1 MNIFLRSN
9 FTESL
14 IEDQA
19 AQDLW
24 TARSHFEN
32 LTTLV

>member
-9 FTESL
+9 FIESL

-24 TARSHFEN
+24 TAHFEN